1 MRIEHPF
8 HSERDS
14 SALSNLMV
22 QLEVRLEL
30 DHFIRRRP
38 GLCWPSRDQGVEVP
52 EHRVLGREVTLS
64 GYCSQLYHL
73 RIIPCPRDRMSGGE
87 AMIWTV
93 LLGKPHIVESR
104 AKEFPSNGNMDR
116 EFPQVQE

>member
-1 MRIEHPF
+1 MTPSPHQCSASVDNKAIRSSEDRAPL

-14 SALSNLMV
+14 SALSNLMG
-22 QLEVRLEL
+22 QLEVRSEL

-38 GLCWPSRDQGVEVP
+38 GLCWPSRDQGVEGL

-73 RIIPCPRDRMSGGE
+73 QIIPRPRDRMSGGE

-93 LLGKPHIVESR
+93 L
-104 AKEFPSNGNMDR
+104 
-116 EFPQVQE
+116 